1 MVEALQQ
8 GDELTC
14 YPATLLPQVMLDVV
28 EALQQGDELLE
39 RAWGDDDS
47 DYASDHGGDYVSGH
61 ALRPAL

>member
-1 MVEALQQ
+1 MV
-8 GDELTC
+8 
-14 YPATLLPQVMLDVV
+14 LDVV